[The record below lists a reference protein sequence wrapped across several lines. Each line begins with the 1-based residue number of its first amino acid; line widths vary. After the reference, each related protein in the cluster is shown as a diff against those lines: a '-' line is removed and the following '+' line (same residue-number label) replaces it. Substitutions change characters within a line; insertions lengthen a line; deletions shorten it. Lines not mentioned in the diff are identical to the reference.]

1 MYSFMKNIGYRHN
14 TLVFKIIESMGSQWV
29 AYIATQTFGYE
40 CEGDPC
46 VHSMSGKIYQTQ
58 KLCDFMDEDERI
70 SVVFSEEGTLGISL
84 KKNYAKSGGFTNE
97 KNGTIEI
104 GKISKGTQ
112 AENHVELCSG
122 LILVSVED
130 DTVPSVNSR
139 SKSDIKSFNRELDAF
154 ESRIRAVLG
163 TVRPLKMEFRPAVEE
178 DWSHVWFEGRLSR
191 TDYFLKSLKVSLFMS
206 IFFYQGQALF
216 NDDGGEITLIM
227 LPLFPV
233 VLIYFWAINVRR
245 IHDLGYSGWLFILL
259 CLMVA
264 FAPVYY
270 WDVIF
275 IVSGLILLLMKGTD
289 GPNKYGPDPLNT
301 TDISVNAEE
310 E

>member
-1 MYSFMKNIGYRHN
+1 
-14 TLVFKIIESMGSQWV
+14 
-29 AYIATQTFGYE
+29 
-40 CEGDPC
+40 
-46 VHSMSGKIYQTQ
+46 
-58 KLCDFMDEDERI
+58 MDENERI

-130 DTVPSVNSR
+130 DAVPSVNSR

-216 NDDGGEITLIM
+216 NDDGGEIALIM